1 MTIDIIQID
10 RDMFCW
16 ANNTTQI
23 EFFIKTIE
31 STINEKIRHRG
42 YVYLN
47 QIYESLHAPWNPQK
61 ENPVFTTGPIQL
73 TIRSTS
79 IKYITIVLEEV

>member
-16 ANNTTQI
+16 AYNTTQI
-23 EFFIKTIE
+23 DVFIRTIE
-31 STINEKIRHRG
+31 SWINEKIRYRG

-61 ENPVFTTGPIQL
+61 ENPVLTTGPIQL
-73 TIRSTS
+73 TIRSVS
-79 IKYITIVLEEV
+79 IQYITLVLEEA

>member
-31 STINEKIRHRG
+31 SAINEKIRHRG

-61 ENPVFTTGPIQL
+61 ENPVFTTGPIQI
-73 TIRSTS
+73 TIRATS
-79 IKYITIVLEEV
+79 AQCVTLALEEM

>member
-16 ANNTTQI
+16 ANNIAQI
-23 EFFIKTIE
+23 DVFIKTIE
-31 STINEKIRHRG
+31 SWINEKIRHRG
-42 YVYLN
+42 YMYLN

-79 IKYITIVLEEV
+79 IQYITLVLEEA